1 MERLIRVLYRSLFY
15 NLPFA
20 TIRQTETKTESPST
34 SLALAAWGYQH
45 KLAVPF
51 SAIPFSFP
59 EQVEQNTGPSV
70 RFLRQERLTS
80 QPKKI

>member
-45 KLAVPF
+45 KLAVPLFCYSFQF
-51 SAIPFSFP
+51 S
-59 EQVEQNTGPSV
+59 
-70 RFLRQERLTS
+70 
-80 QPKKI
+80 